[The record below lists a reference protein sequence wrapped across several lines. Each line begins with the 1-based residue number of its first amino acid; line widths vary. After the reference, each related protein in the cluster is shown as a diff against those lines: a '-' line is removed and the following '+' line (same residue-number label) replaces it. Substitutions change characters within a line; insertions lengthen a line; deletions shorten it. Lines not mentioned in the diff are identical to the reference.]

1 MLNLSIGI
9 PTYQR
14 PVLLR
19 RLITSIS
26 EQKDILELKIEI
38 LIGDDSKKSV
48 FSEIEDI
55 VKTLPSNISLDYKHH
70 LPAKGQN
77 DNVGSLIER
86 ARGEFFCLMH
96 DDDYF
101 LEGAI
106 KLLMSE
112 AVNNP
117 ECIVFGKQLFLSEKH
132 EHHVSDKINND
143 FKRSAA
149 FKGKQKDSIA
159 MAMLQ
164 QCPNDGFILPTAA
177 AKRLGSRPASIIG
190 TACDFDF
197 ALRATVVEKLSFY
210 FIDEYTTVYAISEDS
225 VTTSFENNAGERKL
239 NILYEFNIDQ
249 THPKVFDAVLKTDL
263 SMVISHYIIV
273 KNYSEAAKHLFSLKN
288 FFKFLWK
295 KPATYLQLF
304 KLISNKLK
312 S

>member
-1 MLNLSIGI
+1 MVTLSIGI
-9 PTYQR
+9 STYER
-14 PVLLR
+14 PVLLK
-19 RLITSIS
+19 RLINSIID
-26 EQKDILELKIEI
+26 QKNIDDYKIEI

-48 FSEIEDI
+48 FNEIENLWS
-55 VKTLPSNISLDYKHH
+55 TLPANISLDYKHH
-70 LPAKGQN
+70 IPAKGQN

-86 ARGEFFCLMH
+86 ARGDFFCLMH

-106 KLLMSE
+106 KTILSE
-112 AVNNP
+112 AITNP
-117 ECIVFGKQLFLSEKH
+117 NCIVFGKQLFLSEKH
-132 EHHVSDKINND
+132 DHHVSDKINND
-143 FKRSAA
+143 FKRSAS
-149 FKGKQKDSIA
+149 FKGKQKDSVA

-164 QCPNDGFILPTAA
+164 QCPNDGFILSTAV

-197 ALRATVVEKLSFY
+197 ALRAAVVEKLSFF
-210 FIDEYTTVYAISEDS
+210 FIDEYTTVYAISDDS

-239 NILYEFNIDQ
+239 KILYEFKTDK
-249 THPKVFDAVLKTDL
+249 THPKVLDAVLKTDL

-273 KNYSEAAKHLFSLKN
+273 KNYPEAANHLFSVKN

-295 KPATYLQLF
+295 KPATYLQLLR
-304 KLISNKLK
+304 LIFSKRK